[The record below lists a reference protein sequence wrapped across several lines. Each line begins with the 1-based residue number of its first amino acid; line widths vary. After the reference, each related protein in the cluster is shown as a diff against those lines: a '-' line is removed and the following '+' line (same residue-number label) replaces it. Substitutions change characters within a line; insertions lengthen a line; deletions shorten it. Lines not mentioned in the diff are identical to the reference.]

1 MQTLFLITA
10 RGGSKG
16 IPGKNIKI
24 LGNKPLI
31 NYSIDLARKFVSDD
45 YICVST
51 DSEEISKVVTKSGL
65 KTPFLRPAELAS
77 DTAGSYEVLLHAI
90 DYYKDKLKFDKVVL
104 LQPTSPFR
112 LKTDVEACL
121 KKYDNSCEMI
131 VSVKSTKANPYQLL
145 YIEKSNGYLEKVIKG
160 NEVQRRQDMPKVF
173 QLNGAV
179 YVYNVDAL
187 KRIHIRDFTKIK
199 YHEMQEINSV
209 DIDEPIDWDW
219 ANFLLKEKKIVLDY
233 E

>member
-1 MQTLFLITA
+1 MGTLFLITA

-51 DSEEISKVVTKSGL
+51 DSEEIRDVVAKNGL
-65 KTPFLRPAELAS
+65 RVPFLRPTELAS
-77 DTAGSYEVLLHAI
+77 DTAGTYEVILHCI
-90 DYYKDKLKFDKVVL
+90 DFYKDKLKFDKVVL

-112 LKTDVEACL
+112 LKADVEACL
-121 KKYDNSCEMI
+121 KKYDSSCEML
-131 VSVKSTKANPYQLL
+131 VSVKSTKANPYHLL
-145 YIEKSNGYLEKVIKG
+145 YIEKSDGFLEKVING
-160 NEVQRRQDMPKVF
+160 NEAQRRQDMPKVF

-187 KRIHIRDFTKIK
+187 KQRHMRDFTKIR

-209 DIDEPIDWDW
+209 DIDEPLDWDW